1 METAKT
7 LYILRCLADGID
19 PQTGKTYDITHPFQQ
34 PDTIRALF
42 AAVQTLE
49 REPVPFAE
57 QGEVKL
63 SFRSSLPPNAGKP
76 WDGNEDE
83 RLCRSLAGESGID
96 RIAAD
101 HGRTNADIR
110 SRLEKLGQRE
120 KLDQVTAGFQGDAPQ
135 RTPPEPSSSE
145 SSQPDALDPPRP
157 RPAASET
164 EVPTGMYVFRKMA
177 SR

>member
-7 LYILRCLADGID
+7 LYILRSLADGID
-19 PQTGKTYDITHPFQQ
+19 PQTGKTFDPSHPYQQ

-42 AAVQTLE
+42 TAVQTLE
-49 REPVPFAE
+49 REPAHIAE
-57 QGEVKL
+57 QSEVKL

-96 RIAAD
+96 RIAAE
-101 HGRTNADIR
+101 HGRTNVDIR
-110 SRLEKLGQRE
+110 SHLEKLGQRE
-120 KLDQVTAGFQGDAPQ
+120 KLDQVTASFLENGDSQMPSD
-135 RTPPEPSSSE
+135 PSPSEPVT
-145 SSQPDALDPPRP
+145 LDPPRP
-157 RPAASET
+157 RPAASES